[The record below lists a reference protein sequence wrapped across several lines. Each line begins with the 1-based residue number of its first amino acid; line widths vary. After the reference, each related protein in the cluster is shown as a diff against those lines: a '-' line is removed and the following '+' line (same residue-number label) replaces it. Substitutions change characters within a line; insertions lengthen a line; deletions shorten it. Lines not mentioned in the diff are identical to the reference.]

1 MSFPHQNMAQ
11 QHVATSLD
19 HHAPWENWWN
29 LTKWTNHQPSS
40 TLVDFG
46 TWPCKTGAWCSF
58 WRSSVSKVMIW
69 PSFSVTSKASP
80 ESLVSVPFAS
90 DHQVFWEPHHA
101 TSTIRWCQC
110 KESHAGTGTGAKIR
124 RSMRPSFSP
133 LNLYIYIYIFIITRV
148 GFTTPSGTWQ
158 WTIGHLYRYFPH
170 EHLGLTLWFSSHI
183 WFSRGQLG
191 RCQATLWRMASSISA
206 DSVNGCRRE
215 VLARRFPEAE
225 RGSKIQ
231 LGWGFIGNCHGDLM
245 VVSPIYGNHGAFPSG
260 DLT

>member
-1 MSFPHQNMAQ
+1 MGFPHQNMAQ

-19 HHAPWENWWN
+19 HHPHWSISGHDLVKPAPGAASGDLQSAKWW
-29 LTKWTNHQPSS
+29 
-40 TLVDFG
+40 
-46 TWPCKTGAWCSF
+46 
-58 WRSSVSKVMIW
+58 
-69 PSFSVTSKASP
+69 
-80 ESLVSVPFAS
+80 S
-90 DHQVFWEPHHA
+90 DHPSQSHLKHHQ
-101 TSTIRWCQC
+101 SPWSQC
-110 KESHAGTGTGAKIR
+110 HLPRIARYSESHIMPHLQYDDASAKKAMPGLELEPKSEGRCGHRFPRWI
-124 RSMRPSFSP
+124 
-133 LNLYIYIYIFIITRV
+133 YTYIYIFIITRV